1 MQSVELFYGLIWLAI
16 VRVYTIEKQSAAP
29 PESENSTSQTF
40 TTLGKLNIQWAE
52 KKRLGSLGRIQAL
65 ETWLKLTLELGEV
78 FIFCGKKKEAQQLT
92 GSVAR
97 LDLAVNFNETC
108 VTLAAKSVLNG
119 AFISVVVTVVAS
131 KGCYHELRQS
141 AKLY

>member
-1 MQSVELFYGLIWLAI
+1 MDQMGRDLHTPLSSLIFTALRRRKTYLQSVELFYGLIWLAI

-65 ETWLKLTLELGEV
+65 ETWLKLTFELGEV
-78 FIFCGKKKEAQQLT
+78 FIFCGGKKKHNNLRVL
-92 GSVAR
+92 SHDWIWR
-97 LDLAVNFNETC
+97 S
-108 VTLAAKSVLNG
+108 TLMKRV
-119 AFISVVVTVVAS
+119 
-131 KGCYHELRQS
+131 
-141 AKLY
+141 